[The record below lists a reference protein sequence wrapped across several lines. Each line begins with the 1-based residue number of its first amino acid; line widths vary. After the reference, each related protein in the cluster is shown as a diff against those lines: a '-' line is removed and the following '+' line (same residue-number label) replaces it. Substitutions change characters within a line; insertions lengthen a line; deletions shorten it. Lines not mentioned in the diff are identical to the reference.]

1 MLLKLFLLFTVL
13 PSVELW
19 LLFQVKEQ
27 LGLFETIWLV
37 VVTGII
43 GASMAKNQGLMVL
56 QELQERSKQGM
67 PPTQTLLEGILV
79 LIGGVLLVTPGIF
92 TDAFGFSLIIPWT
105 RRIWAPLVQSWFSSR
120 FKAQASTVSNG
131 SGPMSSMDYSGS
143 VGQTGGFDVHFTS
156 PSKNESDTIDI
167 QDIQDIHQDNTTSS
181 KNTKG
186 FRHPK
191 F

>member
-13 PSVELW
+13 PSFELW
-19 LLFQVKEQ
+19 ILFQVKEQ

-37 VVTGII
+37 VVTGVI

-105 RRIWAPLVQSWFSSR
+105 RRIWAPIVQSWFSSR
-120 FKAQASTVSNG
+120 FNTHSATISNG
-131 SGPMSSMDYSGS
+131 VDSMSMGGMGPMSDMG
-143 VGQTGGFDVHFTS
+143 TFDPRFSTTQS
-156 PSKNESDTIDI
+156 NRESDTINEELV
-167 QDIQDIHQDNTTSS
+167 QDINSDNTTPS
-181 KNTKG
+181 KSTKG
-186 FRHPK
+186 FQHPK

>member
-13 PSVELW
+13 PSFELW

-37 VVTGII
+37 VITGII
-43 GASMAKNQGLMVL
+43 GASMAKTQGLMVL
-56 QELQERSKQGM
+56 QDLQEHSKQGM
-67 PPTQTLLEGILV
+67 PPTQTLLEGVLV
-79 LIGGVLLVTPGIF
+79 LVGGVLLVTPGIF

-120 FKAQASTVSNG
+120 FKTQNSTMSNG
-131 SGPMSSMDYSGS
+131 SSSMG
-143 VGQTGGFDVHFTS
+143 VFDMQFNTS
-156 PSKNESDTIDI
+156 QSNHESDIVDT
-167 QDIQDIHQDNTTSS
+167 QEVHQDTITSS
-181 KNTKG
+181 KSQKG
-186 FRHPK
+186 FQHPK